1 MWDNEDFSDMNQQET
16 ESEIELYYAL
26 LYAIQQAK
34 ELGLSD
40 DHIKTLCYAAG
51 IDFDN
56 LD

>member
-1 MWDNEDFSDMNQQET
+1 MWDNEDFSDMSQQET

-26 LYAIQQAK
+26 LDAIQQAK